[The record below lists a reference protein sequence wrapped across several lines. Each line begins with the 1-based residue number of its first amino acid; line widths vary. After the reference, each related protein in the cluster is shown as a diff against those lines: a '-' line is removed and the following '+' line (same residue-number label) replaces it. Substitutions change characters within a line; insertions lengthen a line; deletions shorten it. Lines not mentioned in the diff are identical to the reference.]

1 MLKAIQKLNRVIL
14 QSNFTSNFPAHE
26 LLHTIN
32 VAAEDNIN
40 INLDLE
46 YIVNTEYASSIQE
59 FVKYVRDN
67 IAKNEVSSITWVDP
81 MGKYE
86 IRLGR
91 EIFTNIQYVGYQS
104 KIDSSSRDPVKVLI
118 KFTGNA

>member
-32 VAAEDNIN
+32 VSEDNIT

-46 YIVNTEYASSIQE
+46 YVVTTEYASIQE
-59 FVKYVRDN
+59 FVKYIRDN
-67 IAKNEVSSITWVDP
+67 IAKNEVFSITWVDP